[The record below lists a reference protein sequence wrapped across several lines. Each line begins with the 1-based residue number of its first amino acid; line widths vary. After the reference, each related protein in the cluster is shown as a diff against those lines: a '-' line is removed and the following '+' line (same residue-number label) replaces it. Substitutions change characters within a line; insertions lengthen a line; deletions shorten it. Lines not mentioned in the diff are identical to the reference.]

1 VPLYDGP
8 TPTSCLALAA
18 TCGDAENC
26 CTPSRVDGGRFR
38 LGVGNPNGNPEAPA
52 QISSFWLDRYEVTV
66 ERMLAFLA
74 DYDDWRGQGN
84 PQVGAGEHALI
95 PDSGW
100 QAEWTVELPATRDDL
115 QAQLVCNPY
124 ATLPS
129 SLNPWSLPIN
139 CISWYVA
146 FAFCAWDGGRLPT
159 NAEWEYAATGGAWQ
173 RPFPWG
179 AEPLPSPERVTYGC
193 ADRESLQC
201 GLQDIDPVGSHPL
214 GAGLW
219 SHQDLLGSLAE
230 WVLDVAGVY
239 PVACTDCATLADP
252 QGLVTSRPP
261 RWWRGGS
268 YMSQQ
273 SQLGIATRD
282 GGDSWGAYAFTGIRC
297 AR

>member
-1 VPLYDGP
+1 
-8 TPTSCLALAA
+8 
-18 TCGDAENC
+18 
-26 CTPSRVDGGRFR
+26 
-38 LGVGNPNGNPEAPA
+38 
-52 QISSFWLDRYEVTV
+52 
-66 ERMLAFLA
+66 
-74 DYDDWRGQGN
+74 
-84 PQVGAGEHALI
+84 VGAGEHALI

-100 QAEWTVELPATRDDL
+100 QAEWTVELPATRADL

-129 SLNPWSLPIN
+129 SPNPWSLPIN

-193 ADRESLQC
+193 ADREPAQC

-219 SHQDLLGSLAE
+219 SHQDLLGSVAE

-252 QGLVTSRPP
+252 QGLLTRRPP

-282 GGDSWGAYAFTGIRC
+282 GGDSWGVYAFTGIRC